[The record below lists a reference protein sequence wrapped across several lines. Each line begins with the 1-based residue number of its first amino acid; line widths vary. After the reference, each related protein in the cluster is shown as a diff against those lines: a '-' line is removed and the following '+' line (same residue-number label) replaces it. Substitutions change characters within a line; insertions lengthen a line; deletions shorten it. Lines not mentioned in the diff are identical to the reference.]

1 MRRSV
6 LLPLA
11 LFSACVPALVQA
23 QPAPAIPPPGQLD
36 PTRSVQN
43 PVLFSSFHQPLAE
56 QYIWTKGDSFTSQTS
71 TVQYTFPHDN
81 QKVDP
86 HYFRAHIRVDA
97 SLPHATLYI
106 AGPRSADVYVNGSPA
121 AHFLADPGSRLN
133 LHVFSIDIARFLR
146 PGDNILALSVVRG
159 HRANGFSNNALSM
172 QQILGNV
179 LVAKLIPAAPGAL
192 APPILISDASW
203 KGSLRASDG
212 WQNAS
217 FDDNAWPA
225 VATLSSVEGSIEFLQ
240 WNGDAGL
247 YNWPGYEGE
256 SPFLAHTYLPAT
268 EVRDIY
274 AGQGSFDC
282 ASALTW
288 SGDPVSPCEFTVHLA
303 SSPSPDEYV
312 PSITLDF
319 GREVTGRVQLVSDA
333 DAPATVSIAYGES
346 LGEAHDEPY
355 LGIDILHLAPHGSGV
370 GPKSAFRYVQ
380 IRFLAGPPELRF
392 KAIHLEDV
400 YYPVRYQG
408 SFESSDPLL
417 NRIWETG
424 AYTSHLCMQDDIWDA
439 PKRDRGRWMG
449 DTDVSGRII
458 DDIFADHFLIED
470 TLSRLIGPLP
480 IEQHVNGIP
489 GYSSYW
495 FTELEHYYLHTGRKE
510 YLASMHDQIVQL
522 LQFMDKDFDHENHFI
537 NHTKEWLYVD
547 WALDLNGATAETQAA
562 TTLEYVRAYRSGVR
576 LLQELGDE
584 GNAAHFSQR
593 ADEIAKSS
601 QAAQFANGSF
611 GPRWQTNA
619 MAIISGVATT
629 DQYSSIW
636 QNVLSNVGKPTWRP
650 DVITPYYGSYVL
662 DAMARTGHREA
673 ALAWIREYW
682 GGMINEGA
690 TSFWEAYDPAWPKD
704 NPHVDLQA
712 DDTAGYRISLAHGW
726 SSAPA
731 WWLMEQVLGIVPTA
745 AGFKETTI
753 RPDLADLEWARGVEP
768 TPQGP
773 IKVDLHKEGKGK
785 ESQGLRALID
795 IPEGVEATVLF
806 PVAPGTTHVRV
817 NGESVEGNA
826 AENGTRLV
834 VHLTKPGHYELSSE

>member
-1 MRRSV
+1 MRRSAILPLV
-6 LLPLA
+6 LL
-11 LFSACVPALVQA
+11 SVIIPASLIA
-23 QPAPAIPPPGQLD
+23 QPAPSLPPIGQLD
-36 PTRSVQN
+36 PTRSIDQ
-43 PVLFSSFHQPLAE
+43 PQLFSSFHQPLPE
-56 QYIWTKGDSFTSQTS
+56 QYIWTKDDSFTSQTS
-71 TVQYTFPHDN
+71 TVQYTFPQDN
-81 QKVDP
+81 QKIDP
-86 HYFRAHIRVDA
+86 HYFRVHLHVDG
-97 SLPHATLYI
+97 SLPNATLYL
-106 AGPRSADVYVNGSPA
+106 AGPRSADVYVNGSAA

-133 LHVFSIDIARFLR
+133 LHVFSIDIAPFLH

-159 HRANGFSNNALSM
+159 HRANGFSNSALSM
-172 QQILGNV
+172 QEILGNV

-192 APPILISDASW
+192 ASPILISDASW
-203 KGSLRASDG
+203 KGSLHASDG
-212 WQNAS
+212 WQNAG
-217 FDDNAWPA
+217 FDDNSWPA
-225 VATLSSVEGSIEFLQ
+225 VAALSSVEGSIEFLQ

-256 SPFLAHTYLPAT
+256 SSFLAHTYLPAT

-274 AGQGSFDC
+274 AGQGSYDNPD
-282 ASALTW
+282 ALTA
-288 SGDPVSPCEFTVHLA
+288 STDDPAHEFTVHLA
-303 SSPSPDEYV
+303 SSPSPDEYI

-319 GREVTGRVQLVSDA
+319 GREVTGRVQLVSDS
-333 DAPATVSIAYGES
+333 DVPATVSIAYGES
-346 LGEAHDEPY
+346 LDEAHDEPY
-355 LGIDILHLAPHGSGV
+355 LGVDILHLAPHGSGV
-370 GPKSAFRYVQ
+370 GPKSAFRYAQ

-392 KAIHLEDV
+392 RAIHLEDV

-449 DTDVSGRII
+449 DTDVSGRVI
-458 DDIFADHFLIED
+458 DDVFADQFLIED
-470 TLSRLIGPLP
+470 TLTRLIGPLP
-480 IEQHVNGIP
+480 IDQHVNGIP

-537 NHTKEWLYVD
+537 NHTHEWLYVD
-547 WALDLNGATAETQAA
+547 WSLDLNGATAETRAA

-576 LLQELGDE
+576 LLQELGDTQ
-584 GNAAHFSQR
+584 NAEHFADR

-601 QAAQFANGSF
+601 QAAEFTNGSF

-619 MAIISGVATT
+619 MAILSGVATS

-636 QNVLSNVGKPTWRP
+636 QNVLANVGKPTWRP

-662 DAMARTGHREA
+662 DAMARTGHRDA

-726 SSAPA
+726 SSAPS
-731 WWLMEQVLGIVPTA
+731 WLLMEQVLGIVPTA

-753 RPDLADLEWARGVEP
+753 RPDLVDLDWARGAEP
-768 TPQGP
+768 TPHGP
-773 IKVDLHKEGKGK
+773 IKVDLKKEG
-785 ESQGLRALID
+785 SGLRATID
-795 IPEGVEATVLF
+795 IPEGVEAAVLF
-806 PVAPGTTHVRV
+806 PVNQGTAHIRV
-817 NGESVEGNA
+817 NGESVEGNP

-834 VHLTKPGHYELSSE
+834 VHVQKAGRYELRTE